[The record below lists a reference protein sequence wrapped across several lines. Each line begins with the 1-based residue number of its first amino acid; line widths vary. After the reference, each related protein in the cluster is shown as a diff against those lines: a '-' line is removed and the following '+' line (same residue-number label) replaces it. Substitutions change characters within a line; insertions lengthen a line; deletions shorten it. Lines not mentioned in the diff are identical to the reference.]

1 MPTPLMSPLTVL
13 IACPSTG
20 AAMAALYGASVMG
33 APTPVSV
40 AASVTV
46 FWLVA
51 YRVTSLLEAIAAH
64 RATRD

>member
-1 MPTPLMSPLTVL
+1 MSMLTFFV
-13 IACPSTG
+13 ACPSTG
-20 AAMAALYGASVMG
+20 AAMAVLYAATALG

-40 AASVTV
+40 AASVVV
-46 FWLVA
+46 FWLTA